1 MILLLGATTY
11 VGQGFARALR
21 RRRDSFIPLSQN
33 ALDYT
38 RFEFL
43 FDYVRK
49 IKPEFLINAEEKEGK
64 AENGKQKAEMEER
77 SAGVME
83 RWSDGGEAESGKLKA
98 EITHHSNT
106 PSLHHS
112 NTPTLHHSNTP
123 PLHRPDIERMEMFQA
138 NTLLPQTIA
147 RVCDLTRTP
156 WAHVSSGSIYAGAKI
171 LENGGIRIERD
182 LCRPEARRFLEAHP
196 ERVRGFT
203 ELDEPNYSFKDSCN
217 FYSGTKAL
225 AEEAVRSHDQSYIWR
240 FHLPFNELDEPR
252 NFLSQ
257 LQDAYRLHDVLNSLS
272 HLDECVGACLDLWER
287 RGPFGAYNV
296 VNPGA
301 ASTHEVLKM
310 VQRILKPARPLQ
322 LLVYD
327 DDGANGHDGNN
338 GNGALPECLLDS
350 SKLLRTGIKLAN
362 VQEALE
368 RALRGWEGAGERM
381 KAEG

>member
-64 AENGKQKAEMEER
+64 AENGKQKAERAERVDRIMGEE
-77 SAGVME
+77 E
-83 RWSDGGEAESGKLKA
+83 KA
-98 EITHHSNT
+98 EHRTLNIEHRTSNG
-106 PSLHHS
+106 SVGIS
-112 NTPTLHHSNTP
+112 NS
-123 PLHRPDIERMEMFQA
+123 DIERMEMFQA

-147 RVCDLTRTP
+147 RVCELTRTP

-240 FHLPFNELDEPR
+240 FHLPFNELDEPH

-327 DDGANGHDGNN
+327 DDGPNGHDGNN

-350 SKLLRTGIKLAN
+350 SKLLRMGIKLAN

-381 KAEG
+381 KANWKG